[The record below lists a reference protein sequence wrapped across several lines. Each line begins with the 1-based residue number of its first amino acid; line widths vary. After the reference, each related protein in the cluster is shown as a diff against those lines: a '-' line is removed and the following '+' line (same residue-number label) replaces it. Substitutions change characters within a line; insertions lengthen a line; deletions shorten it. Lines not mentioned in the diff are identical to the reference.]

1 MSVIKLFNG
10 KNTEEV
16 KLYPSVAEA
25 GGKAVKVTA
34 DGKDWY
40 AGLGPVDD
48 KDASSGRLMVG
59 GTTYALLKECAAK
72 SLAVG
77 SVSYQIDSPS
87 YSQCRIRN
95 GTLDMSYSKGIY
107 RQNYA
112 HACCRADNGD
122 VTFTIYIS
130 NPKYC
135 RCSMVNNEYDIYGDR
150 KLYNG
155 NTFTLHSGQEQ
166 WLVFAINN
174 AWSQAA
180 VWHNP

>member
-77 SVSYQIDSPS
+77 SVSYQIDSPDH
-87 YSQCRIRN
+87 SQCKIRY
-95 GTLDMSYSKGIY
+95 GMLDMAYSNGVY

-130 NPKYC
+130 SPKWC
-135 RCSMVNNEYDIYGDR
+135 SCSMANNEYDIYGGR

-174 AWSQAA
+174 GWSQAG

>member
-77 SVSYQIDSPS
+77 SVSYQIDSP
-87 YSQCRIRN
+87 YSPCKIRN
-95 GTLDMSYSKGIY
+95 GMLDMTYSKGNHH
-107 RQNYA
+107 QNDA

-122 VTFTIYIS
+122 VTFTIYLS
-130 NPKYC
+130 DPEH
-135 RCSMVNNEYDIYGDR
+135 CSCYMVDNEYAIYGSR
-150 KLYNG
+150 RLYNG

-166 WLVFAINN
+166 WLVFSIYSL
-174 AWSQAA
+174 WSQAA

>member
-77 SVSYQIDSPS
+77 SVSYQIDSPFS
-87 YSQCRIRN
+87 RCRITD
-95 GTLDMSYSKGIY
+95 GSLDMVYSKGNY
-107 RQNYA
+107 GQNYA

-122 VTFTIYIS
+122 VTFTTYIS
-130 NPKYC
+130 DTEYC
-135 RCSMVNNEYDIYGDR
+135 SCYMVVNGHAIYGGR
-150 KLYNG
+150 RLYNG
-155 NTFTLHSGQEQ
+155 STFTLHSGQEQ
-166 WLVFAINN
+166 WLSFIIQGG
-174 AWSQAA
+174 WSQVA
-180 VWHNP
+180 VRHNP